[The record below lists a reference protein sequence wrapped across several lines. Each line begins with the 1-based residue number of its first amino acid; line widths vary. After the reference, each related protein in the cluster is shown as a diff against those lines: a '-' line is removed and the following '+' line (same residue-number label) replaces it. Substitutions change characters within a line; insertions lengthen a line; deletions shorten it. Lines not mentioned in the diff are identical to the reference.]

1 MMETLMKMKKMVM
14 RKRRRR
20 KRMRRRFVQTVV
32 KRNRKCRGG
41 VRLKRTLLNQK
52 PVRRTHL

>member
-1 MMETLMKMKKMVM
+1 MKMKKMVM
-14 RKRRRR
+14 RRRRR
-20 KRMRRRFVQTVV
+20 KKKKMRRRFVPTAV

>member
-1 MMETLMKMKKMVM
+1 MKMKKMVM

-20 KRMRRRFVQTVV
+20 KRMRKRFVQTVV